1 MTKAPIV
8 RPVVSVS
15 SLDCKGG
22 NYKCKLGSMGC
33 NSVQISGQPASNV
46 EWSLEEERK
55 CMTPVPTLGP
65 GQYDLMVIGDMPG
78 IEDDMFDMPWVDD
91 SGQQVIDFLK
101 MAGHDLDRVWMTK
114 LSKCR
119 PRVKGRKPSVTE
131 YNVCRDEYLRKE
143 IELIQPKV
151 VLLVGAPSLKA
162 FNLTGQGNFN
172 AIHGKVFD
180 VRFARQKDMKDADF
194 DLMPEYKV
202 IPTLNPASFRYRP
215 NKQLQARV
223 GNDYRIAKDIL
234 EGRKPTEHF
243 IPEFTVIDTLDKL
256 AWLREQCKDAALIG
270 WDTESCG
277 LGFRK
282 APVLCY
288 QIAWGWNDV
297 AVIPIMNHDPDAP
310 ETQEFH
316 IKPGFGYLNEDAVT
330 EFMQEIFLNPHAKC
344 AHNHKYDL
352 NVLRWGYGIE
362 ALGKLYDTWT
372 GKHLQDEVP
381 PSNLAF
387 LLDVEYGWGD
397 YEAAVKKITGSGKKL
412 RNTYDKVPD
421 DILWVYGATDALGTY
436 RLCCTQVQQ
445 LQARPNLWAFHN
457 IESEPLQ
464 RSLARAEYKGA
475 LVHTKAMDILFKEYE
490 KEQAEL
496 LTRMRGKTSKPDFK
510 PSSPQQVLDA
520 FHAMGVPDV
529 DLAEEK
535 AVSGYSAA
543 KNKLNDIVEKG
554 HQPEAAFAAD
564 VMEYRNR
571 TKMISTYLE
580 NCKHDMDTDGRVR
593 YSWVIAGPVTGRL
606 SCRFFHQIPKIDM
619 DIVCYGKTD
628 DGKNNAYVPFATRL
642 KSKAKKKK
650 IVMRDMFIA
659 PEGSKYVYGDFSQV
673 ELRIL
678 AINSNDTEMLKIMAD
693 PKGDLHATTTYEF
706 LKKVY
711 PGYTEEMAKKDKFNR
726 TEVGKR
732 VNFGLAYG
740 SEGYSLVKNGKWR
753 DEHGHERNFTWD
765 MLEEGMEAWK
775 KRFSGVGAFIDL
787 TPDIVRSFGGTATNV
802 FGRERHFGGIISSP
816 RDGERKAAERECVN
830 FFIQSVAA
838 SITNRTIIAVDKMLK
853 EFGIGDDL
861 ICLINTVHDSVAYE
875 VKDHLVEW
883 FQAALIT
890 ISQQPF
896 AELGGASFKIDCGV
910 GENWTD
916 AEMAA

>member
-1 MTKAPIV
+1 
-8 RPVVSVS
+8 
-15 SLDCKGG
+15 
-22 NYKCKLGSMGC
+22 MGC

-46 EWSLEEERK
+46 EWSIEEERK
-55 CMTPVPTLGP
+55 CMTPVPVLGP
-65 GQYDLMVIGDMPG
+65 GQYDLVVIGDLPG
-78 IEDDMFDMPWVDD
+78 IEDDSLDMPWVDD
-91 SGQQVIDFLK
+91 SGQQVIEFLK
-101 MAGHDLDRVWMTK
+101 KAGHDLDRVWMTK

-131 YNVCRDEYLRKE
+131 YNICRDAYLRKE

-151 VLLVGAPSLKA
+151 VLLVGAPALKA
-162 FNLTGQGNFN
+162 FNLIGQGNFN

-180 VRFARQKDMKDADF
+180 VKFARQPDMKDADF
-194 DLMPEYKV
+194 DLTPTYKV

-234 EGRKPTEHF
+234 DGRPATEHF
-243 IPEFTVIDTLDKL
+243 TPEFTVVDTLDKL
-256 AWLREQCKDAALIG
+256 AWLREELRNATLIG

-282 APVLCY
+282 APIICY
-288 QIAWGWNDV
+288 QFAWDWDKV
-297 AVIPIMNHDPDAP
+297 AVLPINLHDPDAP
-310 ETQEFH
+310 EEQEFH
-316 IKPGFGYLNEDAVT
+316 LKPGFGAIHDDEVT
-330 EFMQEIFLNPHAKC
+330 ELMREVFLNPSISKV

-362 ALGKLYDTWT
+362 ALGMLYDTWT

-397 YEAAVKKITGSGKKL
+397 YEAAVHKITGSGRKL

-421 DILWVYGATDALGTY
+421 NILWPYGATDAIGTY
-436 RLCCTQVQQ
+436 RLCCTQAQK
-445 LQARPNLWAFHN
+445 LQARPNLWAFHS

-475 LVHTKAMDILFKEYE
+475 LVHTQAMEILRKEYE

-496 LTRMRGKTSKPDFK
+496 LTRMRGRTSKPDFK
-510 PSSPQQVLDA
+510 PSSPSQVLDA
-520 FHAMGVPDV
+520 FLAMGVKDV

-554 HQPEAAFAAD
+554 HQPEAGFAAD

-580 NCKHDMDTDGRVR
+580 NCKQDMDNDGRVR
-593 YSWVIAGPVTGRL
+593 YSWMIAGTATGRL
-606 SCRFFHQIPKIDM
+606 SCRFFHQIPKIDT
-619 DIVCYGKTD
+619 DKVCYGK
-628 DGKNNAYVPFATRL
+628 DGAYVPFATRL
-642 KSKAKKKK
+642 KSKAKDKKL
-650 IVMRDMFIA
+650 VMRDMFIA
-659 PEGSKYVYGDFSQV
+659 PEGSKYVYGDYSQV

-678 AINSNDTEMLKIMAD
+678 AIESNDQEMLSIMAD
-693 PKGDLHATTTYEF
+693 PNGDLHATTAYEF
-706 LKKVY
+706 LKNIY
-711 PGYTEEMAKKDKFNR
+711 PGYTEAMAKKDKFNR

-740 SEGYSLVKNGKWR
+740 SEGYALVKTGKWR
-753 DEHGHERNFTWD
+753 DENGKERNFTWD
-765 MLEEGMEAWK
+765 MLEEGMAAWK
-775 KRFSGVGAFIDL
+775 LRFKGVGDFIDL
-787 TPDIVRSFGGTATNV
+787 TPDTVRSFGGTATNA
-802 FGRERHFGGIISSP
+802 FGRERHFGGLISSP

-853 EFGIGDDL
+853 DFGIGDDQ

-883 FQAALIT
+883 FKAALIT

-896 AELGGASFKIDCGV
+896 AELGGATFKLDCGV
-910 GENWTD
+910 GQNWCD

>member
-1 MTKAPIV
+1 MNT
-8 RPVVSVS
+8 ST
-15 SLDCKGG
+15 LDCKGG

-33 NSVQISGQPASNV
+33 NSIQISGQPASNV
-46 EWSLEEERK
+46 EWSIEEERK
-55 CMTPVPTLGP
+55 CMTPVPALGP
-65 GQYDLMVIGDMPG
+65 GQYDLVVIGDMPG
-78 IEDDMFDMPWVDD
+78 MEDDDRDMPWVDD
-91 SGQQVIDFLK
+91 SGVQVIDFLK

-119 PRVKGRKPSVTE
+119 PRVKGRKPSVSE
-131 YNVCRDEYLRKE
+131 YNTCRDEYLRKE

-151 VLLVGAPSLKA
+151 VLLVGAPALKA
-162 FNLTGQGNFN
+162 FNLTGQGSFN

-234 EGRKPTEHF
+234 EDREPTPHF
-243 IPEFTVIDTLDKL
+243 MVEFELIDSLDKL
-256 AWLREQCKDAALIG
+256 AWLREELRNATLVG
-270 WDTESCG
+270 WDTESTG

-282 APVLCY
+282 SQVICY
-288 QIAWGWNDV
+288 QFAWDWNKV
-297 AVIPIMNHDPDAP
+297 AVLPIHLHDPDAP

-316 IKPGFGYLNEDAVT
+316 LKPGFGALHDDEVT
-330 EFMQEIFLNPHAKC
+330 EMMKELFLNPNISKV

-352 NVLRWGYGIE
+352 NVLRWGFGIE
-362 ALGKLYDTWT
+362 VEGMLYDTWT

-397 YEAAVKKITGSGKKL
+397 YEAEVHKITGSGRKL

-421 DILWVYGATDALGTY
+421 DILHPYGATDALGTY
-436 RLCCTQVQQ
+436 RLCCTQVQR
-445 LQARPNLWAFHN
+445 LQAQPNLWAFHG

-475 LVHTKAMDILFKEYE
+475 LVHTKAMDILRKEYE

-496 LTRMRGKTSKPDFK
+496 LTRMRGLTSKPDFK

-520 FHAMGVPDV
+520 FLAMGVKDV

-554 HQPEAAFAAD
+554 NQPEAGFAAD

-580 NCKHDMDTDGRVR
+580 NCKNDMDADGRVR

-606 SCRFFHQIPKIDM
+606 SCRFFHQIPKIDT
-619 DIVCYGKTD
+619 DKVCYGPKD
-628 DGKNNAYVPFATRL
+628 KNGKPTYVLFAKRL
-642 KSKAKKKK
+642 KSKAKDKKL
-650 IVMRDMFIA
+650 VMRDMFIA

-678 AINSNDTEMLKIMAD
+678 ASISHDEEMLNIMAD
-693 PKGDLHATTTYEF
+693 PNGDLHATTAFEF
-706 LKKVY
+706 LKTVY
-711 PGYTEEMAKKDKFNR
+711 PGYTEGMAKSDKFNR

-740 SEGYSLVKNGKWR
+740 SEGYALVKTGKWK
-753 DEHGHERNFTWD
+753 DENGIERNFTWD
-765 MLEEGMEAWK
+765 MLEDGMLAWK
-775 KRFSGVGAFIDL
+775 ERFKGVGDFIDL

-802 FGRERHFGGIISSP
+802 FGRERHFGGLISSE

-853 EFGIGDDL
+853 EFGIGDDD

-883 FQAALIT
+883 FKDALRT
-890 ISQQPF
+890 ISQQPY
-896 AELGGASFKIDCGV
+896 AELGGATFKMDIGS
-910 GENWTD
+910 GQNWCD
-916 AEMAA
+916 AEMAAG